1 MDDGKERFTVS
12 KLNTNVTVDHLGSK
26 SPHSN
31 RYGITR
37 FAMKLRTRYFNSAHT
52 GDQHFTAK
60 NYVSANCNNT
70 NGNDDTSDL
79 DILNDLSN

>member
-1 MDDGKERFTVS
+1 M
-12 KLNTNVTVDHLGSK
+12 DHLGGK
-26 SPHSN
+26 SPHSS

-37 FAMKLRTRYFNSAHT
+37 FAMNLKASVRKLRTRYFNSAHT

-60 NYVSANCNNT
+60 NYLSANCDNT